1 MSAVDFADRREQ
13 MVTLQLEARG
23 IRDPRV
29 LAAMRE
35 IPRHQF
41 VSEDQLEL
49 AYDDCALP
57 IGEGQT
63 VSQPYVVAWML
74 EALELCASDRA
85 LEVGAGSGYA
95 AAVLSRLA
103 RAVFA
108 VERDPEL
115 VQAARGRL
123 AALGVRNVELASGDG
138 SLGWPEHAPFDA
150 ILVSA
155 AAARVPPALVE
166 QLAPGGRLV
175 LPVRDERGGQSLL
188 RLRRKP
194 DGALETRE
202 LGPVQFVPLV
212 PG

>member
-1 MSAVDFADRREQ
+1 

-35 IPRHQF
+35 VPRHQF
-41 VSEDQLEL
+41 VSEEQVEL
-49 AYDDCALP
+49 AYEDCALP

-63 VSQPYVVAWML
+63 ISQPYVVAWML
-74 EALELCASDRA
+74 EALALRAGDRA

-95 AAVLSRLA
+95 AAILSRLV

-108 VERDPEL
+108 IERDPAL
-115 VQAARGRL
+115 VREARRRL
-123 AALGVRNVELASGDG
+123 ALVGAANVELAAGDG
-138 SLGWPEHAPFDA
+138 SLGWPEHAPFAA

-155 AAARVPPALVE
+155 AAARVPPALLE
-166 QLAPGGRLV
+166 QLAPRGRLV
-175 LPVRDERGGQSLL
+175 LPLRGPQRDQTLL
-188 RLRRKP
+188 RIERRA
-194 DGALETRE
+194 DGGLDTSD

-212 PG
+212 